1 MEEMKGYDPKSI
13 EEKWSEFWIERKIYH
28 VREPDKRLKFSVV
41 IPPPNVT
48 GSLHMGHALNSTLQ
62 DVIARWKRMLGY
74 QVVWVPGFDH
84 AGIATQYVVDKQLQQ
99 EGKNRLDLGR
109 EEFIKKVWDW
119 VPKSRNIIK
128 TQLQKLGVSVDWERE
143 RFTLD
148 EGFSRAVRK
157 AFAQLYEEGLIY
169 RDEYIVNWCP
179 KDLTALS
186 DLEVEHEEEQG
197 KLWYIKY
204 PLEDGTGY
212 ITVATTRPETM
223 LGDTA
228 VAVNPEDERYKDFI
242 GKRLR
247 LPLVSWKRKS
257 LEGEEVDN
265 LIPVVA
271 DERVK
276 PEFGTGAVKVTPAH
290 DPNDFEI
297 GKTHNLPSVRVM
309 DEKASMNE
317 NAGDFKGLDRYEAR
331 KRIIERLK
339 EEGLLEKEEEH
350 LHAVGRCYR
359 CKTVI
364 EPMVSKQ
371 WFVRVSDS
379 RIRELSIEAVEK
391 GFERTEKRELY
402 LQLARVEGLHINIPI
417 YPAEGS
423 EVIGIITVP
432 SGIKLF
438 AGYREGYFAYVYYS
452 EGQEKYIDIAKE
464 LSSELE
470 RKHPDI
476 QSFVGIEGA
485 FSFIKRGEETTI
497 SGRHMLVLTSSEV
510 LLYEWDGERGIKFK
524 KLLEKGYPK
533 PEPTQKS
540 INVKIQKETLEDKKV
555 NRIRFMPS
563 RWEKFYLEWMYNLRD
578 WCISRQIWWGHR
590 IPVWYCR
597 ECGQVNVLTD
607 EEFDRVHDKI
617 IFNLIA
623 DNKLSQEFTPEEV
636 EEILKSPHFV
646 HPEMSVLDFYKRFV
660 FHAYDSMD
668 IDANSLRLLF
678 TQDVNPMAMLTP
690 GVSAT
695 GRYRYDSKSKKWRFV
710 IRCKAC
716 GSENL
721 TREEDVLDT
730 WFSSALWPFG
740 VFGWPQ
746 DTADLKNLYPTDMLI
761 TGFDI
766 IFFWVAR
773 MIMMGTHFMEDIPFQ
788 DVYIHALVRDEQG
801 QKMSK
806 TKGNV
811 IDPLDIIRDYGA
823 DALRFTLT
831 ILTVQGRD
839 IKLSEKRFE
848 GYKHFANKIWNASRF
863 VLMNTDK
870 DFVTGIPYMAE
881 MRPEDRWIISRL
893 NVVAHEV
900 SKALSEYNFSKAAH
914 EIYEFFW
921 SDFCDWFIEFSK
933 ERIYKKPQSTEEEE
947 REKELAKIESEKITA
962 LYTLNLVLERALRLL
977 HPFMPFI
984 TEEIWHKLP
993 NAEGESISLME
1004 YPQAKEEEYF
1014 EEDLKRV
1021 ERLKEVI
1028 SSIRSL
1034 RSDLQIEPSA
1044 KLRAFYRAESHEDKE
1059 IIEEFKHHVLNLA
1072 KLESFEETAEKPSNT
1087 LATYSGSLEIFLSI
1101 EGHVDVEKLRETYGR
1116 RREKLIK
1123 ELERAK
1129 KKLSNENFLSKAPA
1143 HVVEKEKKIKEE
1155 LEEEL
1160 QKVDRIL
1167 KILSMN

>member
-1 MEEMKGYDPKSI
+1 MEEMKSYSPKDI
-13 EEKWSEFWIERKIYH
+13 EQKWSEFWIDKELYH
-28 VREPDKRLKFSVV
+28 VEEPKESHKFSVV

-62 DVIARWKRMLGY
+62 DIIVRWRRMLGH

-99 EGKNRLDLGR
+99 EGKNRLELGR
-109 EEFIKKVWDW
+109 EEFIKRVWDW

-128 TQLQKLGVSVDWERE
+128 TQLQKLGVSVDWKRE

-157 AFAQLYEEGLIY
+157 AFAKLYEGGLIY

-186 DLEVEHEEEQG
+186 DLEVEYEEEEG
-197 KLWYIKY
+197 KLWYIRY
-204 PLEDGTGY
+204 PLEDGSGY

-228 VAVNPEDERYKDFI
+228 VAVHPEDERYKALI

-247 LPLVSWKRKS
+247 LPLVRWKRRTLS
-257 LEGEEVDN
+257 GEEIDEF
-265 LIPVVA
+265 IPIVA

-297 GKTHNLPSVRVM
+297 GKAHSLPSVRVM
-309 DEKASMNE
+309 DERACMNE
-317 NAGDFKGLDRYEAR
+317 NAGEFAGLDRYEAR
-331 KRIIERLK
+331 KRIVERLK
-339 EEGLLEKEEEH
+339 EEGFLEKEEKH
-350 LHAVGRCYR
+350 QHAVGRCYR

-371 WFVRVSDS
+371 WFVKVSDPQ
-379 RIRELSIEAVEK
+379 IRDISIRAVEE
-391 GFERTEKRELY
+391 GFERTEKKELY
-402 LQLARVEGLHINIPI
+402 LQLAKVEGLHINIPI
-417 YPAEGS
+417 YPEEGS
-423 EVIGIITVP
+423 EVIGIITIP

-438 AGYREGYFAYVYYS
+438 AGYREGYFAYIYYR
-452 EGQEKYIDIAKE
+452 EGEEKYIDIAKE
-464 LSSELE
+464 LASELE
-470 RKHPDI
+470 KRHPNI
-476 QSFVGIEGA
+476 QSFVGIDGS
-485 FSFIKRGEETTI
+485 FSFIKRGLENTI
-497 SGRHMLVLTSSEV
+497 SGKHILVLTSSEV
-510 LLYEWDGERGIKFK
+510 VLYEWDTEKGIKLKETLERGF
-524 KLLEKGYPK
+524 PK

-540 INVKIQKETLEDKKV
+540 ISVKIQKETFEDRKV
-555 NRIRFMPS
+555 NRVRFIPQH
-563 RWEKFYLEWMYNLRD
+563 WEKFYLDWMYNLRD

-590 IPVWYCR
+590 IPVWYC
-597 ECGQVNVLTD
+597 EDCGHISVFTD
-607 EEFDRVHDKI
+607 EDFERVHDKI

-623 DNKLSQEFTPEEV
+623 DNRLSEEFTPEEV

-646 HPEMSVLDFYKRFV
+646 HPELTVLEFYKRFV

-668 IDANSLRLLF
+668 IDANSLRLLL

-695 GRYRYDSKSKKWRFV
+695 GRYRYDSQSKKWRFI
-710 IRCKAC
+710 IRCKEC
-716 GSENL
+716 NSENL
-721 TREEDVLDT
+721 KREEDVLDT

-746 DTADLKNLYPTDMLI
+746 DTKDLKNLYPTDLLI

-773 MIMMGTHFMEDIPFQ
+773 MIMMGTHFMKDIPFH
-788 DVYIHALVRDEQG
+788 DVYIHALVRDEFG

-811 IDPLDIIRDYGA
+811 IDPLDIIDKYGA
-823 DALRFTLT
+823 DALRFTLA

-863 VLMNTDK
+863 VLMNTDEN
-870 DFVTGIPYMAE
+870 FLTGIPYMAE
-881 MRPEDRWIISRL
+881 LRPEDRGIISRL
-893 NVVAHEV
+893 NLVAHEIN
-900 SKALSEYNFSKAAH
+900 KALSEYNFSKAAH

-933 ERIYKKPQSTEEEE
+933 ERIYKKPSAEKEEE
-947 REKELAKIESEKITA
+947 RERELAKIESEKITA
-962 LYTLNLVLERALRLL
+962 LYVLNLVLERALRLL

-993 NAEGESISLME
+993 NADGESISLME
-1004 YPQAKEEEYF
+1004 YPLPKEEEYF
-1014 EEDLKRV
+1014 EEELKRV
-1021 ERLKEVI
+1021 ERLKEI
-1028 SSIRSL
+1028 ITTIRSL
-1034 RSDLQIEPSA
+1034 RSDLQIEPSV
-1044 KLRAFYRAESHEDKE
+1044 KLKAYFKTQKE
-1059 IIEEFKHHVLNLA
+1059 EEVQIVREFMHHILNLA
-1072 KLESFEETAEKPSNT
+1072 KLESFEETQERPSGT
-1087 LATYSGSLEIFLSI
+1087 IATFSGDIELFLSI
-1101 EGHVDVEKLRETYGR
+1101 EGHVDIEKLKQSYLRKK
-1116 RREKLIK
+1116 EKLEK
-1123 ELERAK
+1123 ELERTL
-1129 KKLSNENFLSKAPA
+1129 KKLSNEGFLKKAPPE
-1143 HVVEKEKKIKEE
+1143 VVEKEKRIKEE
-1155 LEEEL
+1155 LEEDIGKIE
-1160 QKVDRIL
+1160 RIL
-1167 KILSMN
+1167 NLLE

>member
-1 MEEMKGYDPKSI
+1 MEETKGYDPKAI
-13 EEKWSEFWIERKIYH
+13 EEKWAKLWIEKEIYH
-28 VREPDKRLKFSVV
+28 VEKPDAKRKFSVV

-62 DVIARWKRMLGY
+62 DIIVRWKRMLGY
-74 QVVWVPGFDH
+74 HVVWVPGFDH

-99 EGKNRLDLGR
+99 EGKSRLELGR
-109 EEFIKKVWDW
+109 EEFIKRVWEW
-119 VPKSRNIIK
+119 VPKSRNAIR
-128 TQLQKLGVSVDWERE
+128 TQLQKLGVSVDWKRE

-157 AFAQLYEEGLIY
+157 AFAELYDKGLIY

-197 KLWYIKY
+197 KLWYIRY
-204 PLEDGTGY
+204 PLEDGSGY

-228 VAVNPEDERYKDFI
+228 VAVHPQDERYRDLI

-247 LPLVSWKRKS
+247 LPLVNWSRKS
-257 LEGEEVDN
+257 LEGEEVSN
-265 LIPVVA
+265 FIPIVA

-276 PEFGTGAVKVTPAH
+276 PEFGTGAVKITPAH

-297 GKTHNLPSVRVM
+297 GKSHGLPSVAVM
-309 DEKASMNE
+309 DQRAVMNE
-317 NAGDFKGLDRYEAR
+317 NAGDYEGLDRYEAR
-331 KRIIERLK
+331 KEIIKRLK

-371 WFVRVSDS
+371 WFVKVSS
-379 RIRELSIEAVEK
+379 PQIKEVSIKAVEE
-391 GFERTEKRELY
+391 GFERVEKRELY
-402 LQLARVEGLHINIPI
+402 LQLASVKGLHINIPV
-417 YPAEGS
+417 YPPEGS
-423 EVIGIITVP
+423 EIVGMITIP
-432 SGIKLF
+432 SGIKIY
-438 AGYREGYFAYVYYS
+438 AGYREGFFSYIYYP
-452 EGQEKYIDIAKE
+452 EGEESYAELAKG
-464 LSSELE
+464 LAPVLE
-470 RKHPDI
+470 DKHPQL
-476 QSFVGIEGA
+476 QSFIALEGSFTLISKGGERS
-485 FSFIKRGEETTI
+485 FSGK
-497 SGRHMLVLTSSEV
+497 HLLALTPEGVYLYGWDGGSSVEPKDV
-510 LLYEWDGERGIKFK
+510 LL
-524 KLLEKGYPK
+524 KGFPK
-533 PEPTQKS
+533 PEPAQRSIKVKVSREITQEKRLS
-540 INVKIQKETLEDKKV
+540 
-555 NRIRFMPS
+555 RIKFVPRH
-563 RWEKFYLEWMYNLRD
+563 WEKFYLDWMHNLRD

-597 ECGQVNVLTD
+597 DCAGINVFTD
-607 EEFDRVHDKI
+607 EDFERVHDKI

-623 DNKLSQEFTPEEV
+623 DNKLSEEFTPEEV
-636 EEILKSPHFV
+636 EEVLKSPNFV
-646 HPEMSVLDFYKRFV
+646 HPEMSVLEFYKRFV

-668 IDANSLRLLF
+668 IDADSLRLLF

-695 GRYRYDSKSKKWRFV
+695 GRYRYNPETKRWRFV

-721 TREEDVLDT
+721 FREEDVLDT

-740 VFGWPQ
+740 VFGWPK
-746 DTADLKNLYPTDMLI
+746 DTRDLKNLYPTDLLI

-773 MIMMGTHFMEDIPFQ
+773 MIMMGTYFMKDIPFH
-788 DVYIHALVRDEQG
+788 DVYIHALVRDELG

-811 IDPLDIIRDYGA
+811 IDPLDVIEEYGA
-823 DALRFTLT
+823 DALRFTLA

-839 IKLSEKRFE
+839 IKLSKKRFE
-848 GYKHFANKIWNASRF
+848 GYKHFANKIWNAARF

-870 DFVTGIPYMAE
+870 EFITSLPYMAE
-881 MRPEDRWIISRL
+881 LRPEDKWIISRL
-893 NVVAHEV
+893 NVVAYEV
-900 SKALSEYNFSKAAH
+900 GKALTEYNFSKAAH

-933 ERIYKKPQSTEEEE
+933 ERIYKKPQATDGEE
-947 REKELAKIESEKITA
+947 REKELARIKSEKITA

-984 TEEIWHKLP
+984 TEELWHKLP
-993 NAEGESISLME
+993 NADGESVSLAE

-1014 EEDLKRV
+1014 EEDLKKV
-1021 ERLKEVI
+1021 ERLKEII
-1028 SSIRSL
+1028 STVRSL
-1034 RSDLQIEPSA
+1034 RSDLQVEPSA
-1044 KLRAFYRAESHEDKE
+1044 KLRAFYRVQTPEDRE
-1059 IIEEFKHHVLNLA
+1059 IVEEFKHHILNLA
-1072 KLESFEETAEKPSNT
+1072 KLESFEEVQERPRQTI
-1087 LATYSGSLEIFLSI
+1087 ATFSGKLELFIST
-1101 EGHVDVEKLRETYGR
+1101 EGHIDVEKLKQSFSK
-1116 RREKLIK
+1116 RREKLLK
-1123 ELERAK
+1123 ELERTRR
-1129 KKLSNENFLSKAPA
+1129 KLSNENFLSKAPPQ
-1143 HVVEKEKKIKEE
+1143 VVEKEKRIKEE

-1160 QKVDRIL
+1160 KKIDSLLQ
-1167 KILSMN
+1167 ILSSE